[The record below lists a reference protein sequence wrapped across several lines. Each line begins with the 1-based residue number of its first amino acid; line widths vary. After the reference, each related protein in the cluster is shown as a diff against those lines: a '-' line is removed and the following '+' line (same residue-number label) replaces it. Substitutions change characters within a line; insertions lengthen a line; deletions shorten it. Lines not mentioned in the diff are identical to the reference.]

1 MKDVKWETFELKH
14 ERAKELSLEHFLSGV
29 ISVKT
34 LGIDGKEHEKT
45 IDLNMRFFG
54 RINRKLNHKYKMIVY
69 KFLGKHHIKIPKCSR
84 SNIRSRGRK

>member
-1 MKDVKWETFELKH
+1 MQWETFELKH

-29 ISVKT
+29 VSMKT
-34 LGIDGKEHEKT
+34 LGIDGKEHEET

-54 RINRKLNHKYKMIVY
+54 RINRKWNHKHKMSLY

-84 SNIRSRGRK
+84 SRIRV